1 VRAYWLRS
9 LQVGVIVLL
18 ELDGVE
24 KQFMPQMQ
32 GLLDWSLFDW
42 RFEKPKPMEFSSI
55 PPTSEPESEPA
66 LVQTKLEEML
76 SSSKTGVLLPDPAD
90 LLYWLVS
97 HRLGSKNHKRR
108 KGL

>member
-1 VRAYWLRS
+1 MRAYWLRS
-9 LQVGVIVLL
+9 LHPYRFV

-32 GLLDWSLFDW
+32 GLLDRSLFDW
-42 RFEKPKPMEFSSI
+42 TYRFEKPKPMEFSSI

-76 SSSKTGVLLPDPAD
+76 SSSKTGILFPDPAD
-90 LLYWLVS
+90 LRLVS